1 MNKQKPKM
9 GFGDELEEIQAN
21 PEVKLED
28 VSEQQ
33 IEYTRN
39 LMYKIL
45 LTPHTGEVKKRTR
58 KDHGRLAS
66 VPLYY
71 EEEKVLKEAA
81 GFVGESLNDFIRDV
95 VLKEARRVL
104 GAEKFN
110 ATMNNPL
117 NQTKV
122 RLSDKEHLKL
132 SEQRKAEREKNK
144 LVSGTTYSV

>member
-1 MNKQKPKM
+1 MSKQKPKM

-21 PEVKLED
+21 PEAKLED

-33 IEYTRN
+33 VEYTRN

-122 RLSDKEHLKL
+122 KLSDEEHSKL

-144 LVSGTTYSV
+144 F

>member
-1 MNKQKPKM
+1 MSKQKPKM

-21 PEVKLED
+21 PEAKLED

-33 IEYTRN
+33 VEYTRN

-122 RLSDKEHLKL
+122 KLNDEEHSKL

-144 LVSGTTYSV
+144 F

>member
-1 MNKQKPKM
+1 MSKEKPKM
-9 GFGDELEEIQAN
+9 GFGDDLDEIQAN
-21 PEVKLED
+21 PEATLED
-28 VSEQQ
+28 VTDQQ
-33 IEYTRN
+33 VEYTRN
-39 LMYKIL
+39 LMYKII

-95 VLKEARRVL
+95 VLKEAKRVL

-110 ATMNNPL
+110 STMNTPL

-122 RLSDKEHLKL
+122 KLTEEEHLKL
-132 SEQRKAEREKNK
+132 SQQRKAERSKNK
-144 LVSGTTYSV
+144 